1 MNLIEQAKIASLK
14 PTWAPFRGW
23 SLIFTPFAADADGNS
38 LPAGLARIFDTAVQG
53 EWLAKYLLCS
63 LPADTYHV
71 TVCDLIN
78 DSNVGVLPP
87 DCAGTWLDALAT
99 PNLTPPEPLLRMI
112 EDAGLNAVSLNDS
125 SVELEFSR
133 LFTAQGRMLGA
144 LLKPRKDTAA
154 YRELIAARTALQNA
168 LFPLT
173 GHAARPYSPHITLGY
188 FANGQGGARAE
199 HEIEPLQRRLET
211 ELSGAT
217 FRPTTVGLYSFCDMA
232 TYRLLPASPTPQRDD
247 QPSA

>member
-14 PTWAPFRGW
+14 PTWASFRGW
-23 SLIFTPFAADADGNS
+23 SLIFAPFAADSGENS
-38 LPAGLARIFDTAVQG
+38 LPAGLAKIFDPAVQA

-63 LPADTYHV
+63 LPAETYHV

-78 DSNVGVLPP
+78 DSNVGMLPP
-87 DCAGTWLDALAT
+87 DDAEAWLDALAT

-112 EDAGLNAVSLNDS
+112 EDSGLNAMSLNEN

-144 LLKPRKDTAA
+144 LLKPRNETAA
-154 YRELIAARTALQNA
+154 YREMIAARTALQNA

-173 GHAARPYSPHITLGY
+173 GQIARPYSPHITLGY
-188 FANGQGGARAE
+188 FANRHGGEQAE
-199 HEIEPLQRRLET
+199 HVIAPLQRRLEA
-211 ELSGAT
+211 ELSEAT
-217 FRPTTVGLYSFCDMA
+217 FRPAAVGLYSFSDMA
-232 TYRLLPASPTPQRDD
+232 TYRLLPAS
-247 QPSA
+247 